1 MSESPNNNAD
11 IVERYYLDVPNMH
24 MHIYYL
30 QLQKHVHKLN
40 FFFGG
45 IYKIFFLNS
54 NIAACNFTIVK

>member
-45 IYKIFFLNS
+45 IYKIFF
-54 NIAACNFTIVK
+54 